1 MQITKDKQMKS
12 THEPQKISADIFK
25 LKKDLRKPATQ
36 EEKQNVA
43 DQISHLQYEW
53 LTLKPNTL
61 LLSWGP
67 LFQLD
72 QKISQSN
79 KQK

>member
-43 DQISHLQYEW
+43 DQISHLQYE
-53 LTLKPNTL
+53 
-61 LLSWGP
+61 
-67 LFQLD
+67 
-72 QKISQSN
+72 
-79 KQK
+79 